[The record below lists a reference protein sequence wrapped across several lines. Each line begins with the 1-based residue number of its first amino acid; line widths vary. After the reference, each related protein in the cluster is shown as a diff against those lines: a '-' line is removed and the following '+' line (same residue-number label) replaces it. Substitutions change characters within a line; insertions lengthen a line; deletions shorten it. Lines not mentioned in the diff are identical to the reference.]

1 MIYNVY
7 FKGLFV
13 GKIYADNAD
22 VRKIE
27 ASGFILKTT

>member
-7 FKGLFV
+7 FKGFFV
-13 GKIYADNAD
+13 GKVCADNAQ

-27 ASGFILKTT
+27 ASGFILKTA